1 MKSSSVAI
9 SMENAST
16 VPLKLPFRL
25 HHIGFVVPTLD
36 AGHSMFRAL
45 GFTVDTPEYNDPVQ
59 KVTVQF
65 IRPGSEVLIE
75 LIAPVDE
82 KSPVSRFLTQRGAG
96 LHHLCYEV
104 PDIDSASEYL
114 RHEGSVV
121 TCAPVG
127 AVAFS
132 GRRIAFHYWQRQIVE
147 LLEMEKSS
155 P

>member
-1 MKSSSVAI
+1 VTPERTDTLQMMPS
-9 SMENAST
+9 
-16 VPLKLPFRL
+16 KLPFRL

-36 AGHSMFRAL
+36 AGQAMFRIM
-45 GFTVDTPEYNDPVQ
+45 GFDVSAPAYTDPVQ

-65 IRPGSEVLIE
+65 IQPASDVLVE
-75 LIAPVDE
+75 LIAPADE
-82 KSPVSRFLTQRGAG
+82 KSPVSRFLAKQGAG

-104 PDIDSASEYL
+104 FDIDAASEFL
-114 RHEGSVV
+114 RQQGSVV

-127 AVAFS
+127 AVAFG

-147 LLEMEKSS
+147 LLEMEKSI